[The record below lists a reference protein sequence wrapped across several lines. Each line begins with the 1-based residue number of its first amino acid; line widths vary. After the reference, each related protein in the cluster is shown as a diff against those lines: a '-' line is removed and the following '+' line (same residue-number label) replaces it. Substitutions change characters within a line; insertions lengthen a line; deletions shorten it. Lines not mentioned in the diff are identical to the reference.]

1 MEEAAAPGKGAKGK
15 APAKAPPKAAKAPA
29 AAEKA
34 AVEEE
39 DEAAR
44 RVLPEPRDHI
54 NRSIVQYLNHF
65 KSKRLLKVICKDK
78 STDRRKR
85 SDEEKQQMSEEIAAR
100 QEKEKETH
108 ENFLTY
114 MENLKEKREQYKTV
128 ANEQVSKGRDE
139 YKNILAAEMDNRNKY
154 RDLIS

>member
-65 KSKRLLKVICKDK
+65 KSKRLLKVVCKDK
-78 STDRRKR
+78 NTDRRKR

>member
-1 MEEAAAPGKGAKGK
+1 MTEA
-15 APAKAPPKAAKAPA
+15 
-29 AAEKA
+29 
-34 AVEEE
+34 
-39 DEAAR
+39 
-44 RVLPEPRDHI
+44 
-54 NRSIVQYLNHF
+54 
-65 KSKRLLKVICKDK
+65 
-78 STDRRKR
+78 
-85 SDEEKQQMSEEIAAR
+85 IAAR

-139 YKNILAAEMDNRNKY
+139 YKNILVGEMDNRNKY